1 MGGNNGIARAP
12 NGTIYVASSLFD
24 GLSILEEQT
33 DNTLVLI
40 DNVPTGKPF
49 LNIKLIEINL
59 IVPCADRG
67 IDNISIDS
75 KGYVWAAGQCLT
87 CECALS
93 LVSDTPCLTCSISRR
108 SRSGQPTL
116 QRPIHQHTLV
126 SSSPF
131 HQHQPQGNPIWH
143 KV

>member
-93 LVSDTPCLTCSISRR
+93 LASDTPCLTCSIS
-108 SRSGQPTL
+108 
-116 QRPIHQHTLV
+116 
-126 SSSPF
+126 
-131 HQHQPQGNPIWH
+131 
-143 KV
+143 